1 MLKKKLSWFFP
12 LLLLPFLAS
21 AFVPLA
27 YAGDIHAVVEGSR
40 TYMDFTRKTVNEYWL
55 SGEKI
60 YRKAETYLFITR
72 KDLGVEWS
80 VNLKDNTY
88 YERKIEAEEPFAPE
102 KEDIHTL
109 GWEYNPQYDWDIRE
123 TGEAKDING
132 YSCQHVVA
140 RGDADF
146 SEITLHLW
154 LARDVPGT
162 ADYVQYMAE
171 QLKLDM
177 LRRAIG
183 EILSKFKDRLPL
195 EREEIIESPIAPTM
209 RNVAKITKFET
220 SDPPPNI
227 YELPQGAKKM
237 EEGRD

>member
-1 MLKKKLSWFFP
+1 MRKCRLSWFLF
-12 LLLLPFLAS
+12 LFFLPFLAPI
-21 AFVPLA
+21 AIPTA
-27 YAGDIHAVVEGSR
+27 RAGDVHAVVEGSR
-40 TYMDFTRKTVNEYWL
+40 TYMDFTRKTVNEYWV

-88 YERKIEAEEPFAPE
+88 SERKTEVEGPSAPE

-109 GWEYNPQYDWDIRE
+109 GWEYNPRYDWEIRE
-123 TGEAKDING
+123 TGETKDING
-132 YSCQHVVA
+132 QSCEHVVA

-154 LARDVPGT
+154 LAKDVPG
-162 ADYVQYMAE
+162 AMDFVQYMAE
-171 QLKLDM
+171 QLKMDRN
-177 LRRAIG
+177 RRGIG
-183 EILSKFKDRLPL
+183 EILVKFRDRLPL
-195 EREEIIESPIAPTM
+195 EREEVIENPIAPTI
-209 RNVAKITKFET
+209 RNIVKIIKIEA
-220 SDPPPNI
+220 SEPPPNI

-237 EEGRD
+237 EAGKN